1 MRKNPI
7 RIEGGIM
14 KRHLPLFMGAA
25 TIVCLLFAS
34 WLLIWG
40 KSSPLYA
47 ASRSVDPAKRADA
60 ERTCKVRLK
69 YDNKLGKCANK
80 AGDGENSCIEKLD
93 KKLQDCIHLELIRG
107 AESIDEALAIE
118 QEYLGR
124 PLTDEEKLRVTA
136 ETMFDEYELRGS

>member
-1 MRKNPI
+1 
-7 RIEGGIM
+7 M

-25 TIVCLLFAS
+25 GICCLLLAS

-47 ASRSVDPAKRADA
+47 ASRSVDPAKHAQA
-60 ERTCKVRLK
+60 EQTCKIRLK
-69 YDNKLGKCANK
+69 YDKKLEKCTNK
-80 AGDGENSCIEKLD
+80 ASDDSSCKEELE

-118 QEYLGR
+118 QDHLGR